1 MGYDAVFSF
10 SLGLDF
16 VFPTNSVRGKDESKS
31 WSIIASLAMSMKTK
45 SSIGRRRWWLCAK
58 PSQRIKC
65 MNLHFANSAFCMC
78 SSPFTPNSFFVVTTT
93 LQHHAMKLLFLRKL
107 PPICLSSAGV
117 KGLLEHC
124 SEDVLNL
131 PANDNFHPSKSKWKR
146 IFRDF
151 APNTISPRSGKW
163 ESHEPQ
169 LWPFGG
175 SSAALSSF
183 S

>member
-1 MGYDAVFSF
+1 MHEFALCKLCFLHVF
-10 SLGLDF
+10 
-16 VFPTNSVRGKDESKS
+16 
-31 WSIIASLAMSMKTK
+31 
-45 SSIGRRRWWLCAK
+45 
-58 PSQRIKC
+58 
-65 MNLHFANSAFCMC
+65 FAFYAELIFC
-78 SSPFTPNSFFVVTTT
+78 STTT

-163 ESHEPQ
+163 ESHEP
-169 LWPFGG
+169 L
-175 SSAALSSF
+175 ALGLLIIILVTICSTITSRP
-183 S
+183 